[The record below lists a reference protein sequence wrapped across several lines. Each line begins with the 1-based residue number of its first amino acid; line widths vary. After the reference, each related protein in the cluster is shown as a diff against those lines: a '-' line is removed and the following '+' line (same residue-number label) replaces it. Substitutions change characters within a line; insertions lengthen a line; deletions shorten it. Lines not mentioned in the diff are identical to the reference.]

1 MRRILAIAAA
11 SCLFIAAPARA
22 DTPLDLL
29 GLEKSINDVARRAQE
44 TGDEIAKAFAKQALE
59 IIKAWKEANKEL
71 INTAFDR
78 LDRQSQAL
86 FTELQNT
93 ATRLEKAEAV
103 TFIDLQ
109 RTLTN
114 AAAALEGAI
123 PGGSTEP
130 QVFFYWPAVALPK
143 GQGSINVRIIGTHI
157 ANASPTV
164 AIGDQ
169 AVQVKKYTDNEIG
182 FDLDRSALKSS
193 ANQVEATVFPMK
205 YQVSAS
211 RWYNPFSWWSEET
224 RQRDLE
230 IRTLP
235 TNPGSANVTFKVK
248 ENGWEYANLLPDGP
262 RNWVIVGGR
271 GKDNSYNATYGLTPE
286 QIEQKW
292 VIDKAKQK
300 TARWDDNGGDGN
312 GGSSCVGWNE
322 HAFTDTSFAFTIQ
335 HGNVGSFKKSDA
347 YQNCRVFDIFVKRPM
362 IIETN
367 PVVTA
372 ALDWLRPIRLDIPA
386 NTVGTDITVSLY
398 TGRTFPVT
406 ERKGVP
412 YDLFDVIKTDEKIIF
427 QPREQREF

>member
-1 MRRILAIAAA
+1 MRKILVIAAA
-11 SCLFIAAPARA
+11 SLLFVVAPARA

-29 GLEKSINDVARRAQE
+29 GLEKSVNDVARRAQQ

-114 AAAALEGAI
+114 AAAALEGSI

-143 GQGSINVRIIGTHI
+143 GEGLINVRIIGTHI
-157 ANASPTV
+157 ANAGPTV
-164 AIGDQ
+164 TIRGQ
-169 AVQVKKYTDNEIG
+169 AVEVKKYTDNEVG
-182 FDLDRSALKSS
+182 FDLDRAALKSS
-193 ANQVEATVFPMK
+193 ENKVEPTVFPMT
-205 YQVSAS
+205 YNVSAS
-211 RWYNPFSWWSEET
+211 RWYNPFSWWSEDK
-224 RQRDLE
+224 RQRDIE

-248 ENGWEYANLLPDGP
+248 EDGWEYANLLPDGE
-262 RNWVIVGGR
+262 RKSVVVGGR
-271 GKDNSYNATYGLTPE
+271 GKDNAYNASYGLTPE

-322 HAFTDTSFAFTIQ
+322 HGFTDTAIAFTIQ
-335 HGNVGSFKKSDA
+335 HGHVGGFKKSDA
-347 YQNCRVFDIFVKRPM
+347 HQNCRIYDIFVKRPKV
-362 IIETN
+362 IETK
-367 PVVTA
+367 VVATA
-372 ALDWLRPIRLDIPA
+372 ALDWLKPVPLDIPA

-398 TGRTFPVT
+398 TGRSYPVT
-406 ERKGVP
+406 DGKGVP
-412 YDLFDVIKTDEKIIF
+412 YDLFDVIKTNDKIIF